1 MKKIL
6 ASFHEPG
13 NNESFYNLPISR
25 QTFQGSGALANINFT
40 INNNLADWHIIGTW
54 TQNIEGLEN
63 KKLIYIQQE
72 PPNIKYPSKQI
83 LDKCK
88 VALTFFYLDHNIPQ
102 EIIPPA
108 LQWTYDIKAKS
119 VEGIGH
125 VYEKNSNNSLDDIL
139 FAPVPKKVKKCSII
153 VSSKTMT
160 VGHKN
165 RIVFLN
171 ELKNNFK
178 DEIDIFG
185 FGFNPIENKKDAID
199 PYAYSIAIENIA
211 MNNYWTEKIAD
222 VFLGYTCPIYHG
234 CSNIQDFFDPS
245 SLISFNCVNIEESL
259 KIIRTALD
267 NMQIINME
275 KIVESRRR
283 ILLDYNMLVLLV
295 NAINKYEA
303 II

>member
-6 ASFHEPG
+6 ASFHEPE

-25 QTFQGSGALANINFT
+25 QTFQGSGKLANINFT
-40 INNNLADWHIIGTW
+40 INDNSADWHIIGTW
-54 TQNIEGLEN
+54 TTNIKGLEN
-63 KKLIYIQQE
+63 KKLIYMQQE
-72 PPNIKYPSKQI
+72 PPEIALPSKEI

-88 VALTFFYLDHNIPQ
+88 VALTFFYLAHDIPQ
-102 EIIPPA
+102 EFFPPA

-119 VEGIGH
+119 IEIGH
-125 VYEKNSNNSLDDIL
+125 VYEKNNNNSLDDML
-139 FAPVPKKVKKCSII
+139 FAPIPKKFKKCSII
-153 VSSKTMT
+153 VSSKDQTI
-160 VGHKN
+160 GHKN
-165 RIVFLN
+165 RIDFLN

-199 PYAYSIAIENIA
+199 PYAYSIALENIA

-222 VFLGYTCPIYHG
+222 VYLGYACPIYHG
-234 CSNIQDFFDPS
+234 CSNIHDFFDPS
-245 SLISFNCVNIEESL
+245 SLISINCINIEESL

-275 KIVESRRR
+275 KIIESRRR
-283 ILLDYNMLVLLV
+283 VLLDYNILALLV
-295 NAINKYEA
+295 NVINKYEA
-303 II
+303 TI